1 MCERVPHTTALEHEE
16 QEARPATVPAF
27 VDELVVALTNAR
39 IYQPDHPRVLRSLS
53 SLSDQLKDLLRQS
66 TRSSLIIGAAEDYL
80 FHEGQPLLGAS
91 LSALRLIKS
100 LEALGSGGIRF
111 AEGAS
116 SEEFLN
122 LVYVLGRGTRG
133 PSRVDDANQVLFD
146 RGCRRIHFLNPYAE
160 LVDGEG
166 AAHGAN
172 GNGTASPWGALHDLD
187 SLLDVEQSAKSVTEV
202 YQHTVA
208 DLQEIAIRA
217 ARGHTVSLDN
227 SQGDV
232 EELLKSIVHSGQALL
247 NLCRYENYDA
257 FTFGH
262 SIRVCSLALYFASQ
276 LTEDKELLQR
286 IGMAALMH
294 DVGKA
299 RVPFEVLHAK
309 GRLTQEERAIMS
321 SHTEHG
327 GRILLEIADS
337 DPATVAVAFGH
348 HDRFGV
354 DDLGTPKQSI
364 VTRLTKICDV
374 YEALTAV
381 RPYKDRMSPIRAYRI
396 MLTMD
401 GAFDRGLL
409 RRFMEINGVYPV
421 GCRVELSD
429 GRSGRVAK
437 QTRVLT
443 RPQVQLESAPFCPTE
458 EVLDL
463 SRLRGPD
470 AVHVEQLLPE
480 TVGKTL

>member
-1 MCERVPHTTALEHEE
+1 MLEDEHDE
-16 QEARPATVPAF
+16 RPATVPAF

-39 IYQPDHPRVLRSLS
+39 IYQPDHPRVLRSLT
-53 SLSDQLKDLLRQS
+53 SLSVQLESLLKLS
-66 TRSSLIIGAAEDYL
+66 SRSSLIIGAAEDYL
-80 FHEGQPLLGAS
+80 FHEGKPLLGAS

-133 PSRVDDANQVLFD
+133 PSRVDDANQVLVD

-166 AAHGAN
+166 GAR
-172 GNGTASPWGALHDLD
+172 ASGAGQAPWGALHDLD
-187 SLLDVEQSAKSVTEV
+187 SLLEVEQSAKSVAEV

-208 DLQEIAIRA
+208 DLQEVAIRA
-217 ARGHTVSLDN
+217 ARGHSVSLDS

-232 EELLKSIVHSGQALL
+232 EELLKSIVHNGQALL

-276 LTEDKELLQR
+276 LTDDQELLQR

-309 GRLTQEERAIMS
+309 GRLTPEERAIMA

-327 GRILLEIADS
+327 GRILLEIAES

-348 HDRFGV
+348 HDRYQI

-409 RRFMEINGVYPV
+409 RRFIEINGVYPV

-429 GRSGRVAK
+429 GRTGRVAK

-458 EVLDL
+458 ESLDL

-480 TVGKTL
+480 TVGKSL